1 MHLEVPLVGI
11 LRGITANIFPGVMQA
26 SFAAGLQALEIT
38 MNTAAA
44 TDLVAGCRPEVPAGK
59 LLGIGTVRNPDEA
72 KAAIAAGAM
81 FLVTPNTDTRVIEY
95 SATRGIPVIAGAFT
109 PTEVYSAWSAGATL
123 IKICP
128 CGPVGPE
135 YIRELR
141 GPFERIPMLAV
152 GGVTLANLGAYF
164 RAGAAGVGVGAAL
177 FGAEALRAGNLGE
190 ITKNVRTFV
199 GAVAKAAGP
208 SSG

>member
-1 MHLEVPLVGI
+1 
-11 LRGITANIFPGVMQA
+11 
-26 SFAAGLQALEIT
+26 
-38 MNTAAA
+38 
-44 TDLVAGCRPEVPAGK
+44 
-59 LLGIGTVRNPDEA
+59 
-72 KAAIAAGAM
+72 
-81 FLVTPNTDTRVIEY
+81 
-95 SATRGIPVIAGAFT
+95 
-109 PTEVYSAWSAGATL
+109 
-123 IKICP
+123 
-128 CGPVGPE
+128 VGPE